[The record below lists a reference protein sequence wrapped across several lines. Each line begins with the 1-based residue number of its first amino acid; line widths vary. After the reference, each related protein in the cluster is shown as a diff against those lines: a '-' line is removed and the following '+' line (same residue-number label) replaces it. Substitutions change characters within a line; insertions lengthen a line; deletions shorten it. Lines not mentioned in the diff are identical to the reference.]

1 MSRLRYRWTT
11 TAPFASQ
18 KAQISAILGRRARA
32 TTRTS
37 LPAKIVGSMEVPS
50 TGNQTD
56 SRALDRNSA
65 ATSSGRGLMLADLP
79 VRLAVNDQALAA
91 EVGELFGPMADHPGP
106 YAAEILVDADAPA
119 KPAREPDEVY
129 EVISLWRDGDELIV
143 DSGGPVRAH
152 ATATRAVIG
161 GAMGDGAVGTAMLRR
176 IVHHVIAHVLS
187 LNGRLVA
194 HGAAV
199 GRAGKAVLLLG
210 ASGSGKSTSA
220 YLASLGGWAL
230 LSDDLVVV
238 RRVENGLEAVGVH
251 RALAVPP
258 DVAEVEATGIAL
270 DFRGRRRP
278 DVRLDPGVFGVA
290 AVAMVNHGAGDG
302 LVERISAV
310 EVAHTFLGSTPAAG
324 NTDVA
329 AEALRSVGVIANLPC
344 FRLNLPETAEGR
356 VGGVGRMFEELAAQ
370 AGI

>member
-1 MSRLRYRWTT
+1 MVPL
-11 TAPFASQ
+11 ASQ
-18 KAQISAILGRRARA
+18 NAQISAILGRRVRA

-37 LPAKIVGSMEVPS
+37 FPAKIVGSMEVPS
-50 TGNQTD
+50 TGSQTD
-56 SRALDRNSA
+56 SRALARNSA

-79 VRLAVNDQALAA
+79 VRLTVNDPALAA
-91 EVGELFGPMADHPGP
+91 EVAELFGPMTEHPGP
-106 YAAEILVDADAPA
+106 YVAEIVVDAEAPA
-119 KPAREPDEVY
+119 KPERTPDEVY

-143 DSGGPVRAH
+143 DSGGPLRAH
-152 ATATRAVIG
+152 ATASKAVIG
-161 GAMGDGAVGTAMLRR
+161 GAMGDGPLGVAMLRR

-199 GRAGKAVLLLG
+199 SRHGKAVLLLG

-220 YLASLGGWAL
+220 YLASLAGWSL

-238 RRVENGLEAVGVH
+238 RRSEHGLKAVGVH

-258 DVAEVEATGIAL
+258 DVTEADAAGIEL

-278 DVRLDPGVFGVA
+278 DVRLDPGTYDIA
-290 AVAMVNHGAGDG
+290 AVAMVGHGVGKG
-302 LVERISAV
+302 RLERISGL
-310 EVAHTFLGSTPAAG
+310 EVARTFLGSTPAAG

-329 AEALRSVGVIANLPC
+329 AEALRSVGVLAALPC
-344 FRLNLPETAEGR
+344 FRLWLPDTADGR
-356 VGGVGRMFEELAAQ
+356 LAGVSALFGELAAQ
-370 AGI
+370 AGIED